1 MLPNTL
7 RRNLMQAPDTVVM
20 IRPHAF
26 HPNPETLADNGFQRP
41 TDIGR
46 DTVAARAL
54 AEFDTAVGQLRDSG
68 VDVNVFDD
76 DGSRDTPDS
85 VFPNNWFSTH
95 TGGHVAIYPMHA
107 PSRRR
112 ERRTDVIEFL
122 KRNFRVQEVID
133 YSGLEED
140 GLILEGT
147 GAMVL
152 DHIGRLAFVARS
164 NRANPIALERFCTN
178 FGYEP
183 MVFEA
188 RDSAGREIYHTNVL
202 MCVGTEV
209 ALVGLDTVVNPDRRS
224 EIVERLEE
232 SGRDVIALS
241 QAEIAGFAGNAIELT
256 GKDGRFLALSRTA
269 HDSLSPPNRA
279 RLQSTLPLLPLN
291 VPTIELAGGSVRCMI
306 AGIHLTPRTATT
318 ITTGDRK

>member
-1 MLPNTL
+1 MHSRPA
-7 RRNLMQAPDTVVM
+7 RRNLMQAPDAIVM

-26 HPNPETLADNGFQRP
+26 HPNPETLADNGFQRQ
-41 TDIGR
+41 TGIRR
-46 DTVAARAL
+46 DAVAAQAL
-54 AEFDTAVGQLRDSG
+54 AEFDAAVGLLRGAG
-68 VDVNVFDD
+68 VNVNVFED

-112 ERRTDVIEFL
+112 ERRADVIEFL

-152 DHIGRLAFVARS
+152 DHIGRLAFVAKS
-164 NRANPIALERFCTN
+164 NRANPIVLERFCTN

-202 MCVGTEV
+202 MCMGTEV
-209 ALVGLDTVVNPDRRS
+209 ALIGLDTIVNPNRRA
-224 EIVERLEE
+224 EIIERLSE
-232 SGRDVIALS
+232 SGREVIALS
-241 QAEIAGFAGNAIELT
+241 HAEIAGFAGNAIELT
-256 GKDGRFLALSRTA
+256 GCDGRFLVLSRTA
-269 HDSLSPPNRA
+269 HDSLTPQNRA
-279 RLQSTLPLLPLN
+279 QLQSILPLVALD

-306 AGIHLTPRTATT
+306 AGIHLTPRAVAAHH
-318 ITTGDRK
+318 TGDPA